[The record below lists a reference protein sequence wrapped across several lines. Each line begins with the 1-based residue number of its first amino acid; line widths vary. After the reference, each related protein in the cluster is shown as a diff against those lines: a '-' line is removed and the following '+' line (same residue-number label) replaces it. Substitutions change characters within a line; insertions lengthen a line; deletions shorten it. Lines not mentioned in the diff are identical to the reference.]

1 MLRTLLLLHPV
12 MAIPS
17 GLREEGTSWEHGQEL
32 VMLPRCPGWKSDL
45 DWLVPISIQVGKKH
59 LLWGAAGSKAQSF
72 SVLLDG
78 VTCPSWPG
86 HPLHKAQLRLLVFL
100 LLLLLYIHIQKCQRC
115 LICRLDVMLGLLRSW
130 DPLKDA
136 RGRSPCC
143 HLGSRLVG
151 SVPSSLPRPVPAST
165 HVFTSLCCSP
175 RKFKPRVKFIVSIS
189 FILSIVLHFIICCD
203 ILNGACHSI
212 LTTARG
218 YSHLLCQ
225 AFRQP

>member
-1 MLRTLLLLHPV
+1 MIWPGLSQSPFRWINTFFSGELLEAKLSLSVVSLMEPHAHHGL
-12 MAIPS
+12 AIPS
-17 GLREEGTSWEHGQEL
+17 APGRSQLQ
-32 VMLPRCPGWKSDL
+32 LP
-45 DWLVPISIQVGKKH
+45 
-59 LLWGAAGSKAQSF
+59 
-72 SVLLDG
+72 
-78 VTCPSWPG
+78 
-86 HPLHKAQLRLLVFL
+86 VFL

-115 LICRLDVMLGLLRSW
+115 PICRLDVMLGLLRSN
-130 DPLKDA
+130 LEDA
-136 RGRSPCC
+136 GGSSPCC

-151 SVPSSLPRPVPAST
+151 DHPLQPPKVRACLHT
-165 HVFTSLCCSP
+165 HVCVTSLCCSP